1 MFGKLAETINNYV
14 KKGDKLGVSGRLQ
27 VRNYD
32 NSEGKKVYVTEVIVD
47 SVDFLESKKKD
58 NNDNNLNKE
67 VDPFQEI
74 TDDMLPW

>member
-14 KKGDKLGVSGRLQ
+14 SKGDKLGVSGRLQ

-32 NSEGKKVYVTEVIVD
+32 NSEGKKVYVTEVVVD